1 MSPGGREGEREMNR
15 QVITNAII
23 SCYSSNL
30 IITQKKRLRQG
41 VGEWGRGMMGLAEQ
55 AGRRRSRSG

>member
-1 MSPGGREGEREMNR
+1 MSPGEREGERQMNR
-15 QVITNAII
+15 QIITNAII

-41 VGEWGRGMMGLAEQ
+41 VGE
-55 AGRRRSRSG
+55 